1 MALVLNHRG
10 VRFPCCTEGHCS
22 TPYTQFIL
30 MTGRSYEK
38 LMNLFLICES
48 CYLVAS
54 IIQNAIEVEKCPV
67 KGCKGK
73 IEILEIMG
81 LDNDPDF
88 AGNPDSLL
96 LAN

>member
-1 MALVLNHRG
+1 MALVLNRHAMG
-10 VRFPCCTEGHCS
+10 FPCTEGHCS
-22 TPYTQFIL
+22 TPYTQSL
-30 MTGRSYEK
+30 LSTGRSYEK

-54 IIQNAIEVEKCPV
+54 IIQNAIEFEKCPV

-81 LDNDPDF
+81 LENDPNF